1 MIPVDNSNEYK
12 APVLSPRELIDTFPE
27 AIPAIKRNLKLLK
40 KLLGPAEKTLSEL
53 TQLNLDEVYK
63 ANFSESAIENIWKH
77 AASYLYDQIIPAAKK
92 RIAFLEMLL
101 RINQIKNA
109 GLDPETQS
117 LDISRAKSYP
127 IENLIKVDHNGFTK
141 CPFHL
146 ETLASF
152 KIYRKQNR
160 FHCFSC
166 SANGDSIDLVMK
178 MNNIDFKSAVKFLNE
193 K

>member
-1 MIPVDNSNEYK
+1 MIPVDNLNEYK

-101 RINQIKNA
+101 RIYEIKGA
-109 GLDPETQS
+109 GLSDQP
-117 LDISRAKSYP
+117 LNISKAKSYP
-127 IENLIKVDHNGFTK
+127 IENLIQVDHNGFTT
-141 CPFHL
+141 CPFHS
-146 ETLASF
+146 EKTPSF
-152 KIYRKQNR
+152 KVYRKQNR

-166 SANGDSIDLVMK
+166 GADGDSIDLTMK
-178 MNNIDFKSAVKFLNE
+178 MNSLDFKSAIKFLNE

>member
-1 MIPVDNSNEYK
+1 MIPVDNLNEYK
-12 APVLSPRELIDTFPE
+12 APALSSRELIDTFPE

-53 TQLNLDEVYK
+53 TQLNLEQVYK

-101 RINQIKNA
+101 RIHQIKTA
-109 GLDPETQS
+109 GLGDNP
-117 LDISRAKSYP
+117 LDIAKAKSYP
-127 IENLIKVDHNGFTK
+127 IENLIQVDHNGFTK
-141 CPFHL
+141 CPFHS
-146 ETLASF
+146 EKTPSF
-152 KIYRKQNR
+152 KVYRKQNR

-166 SANGDSIDLVMK
+166 GADGDSIDLVCK
-178 MNNIDFKSAVKFLNE
+178 MNSLDFKSAIKFLNE